1 MVPGKI
7 LEAFRLAAANHM
19 VDAEWKLAKERA
31 TIKNPWFTEKYID
44 QSLNQWLEALQADAV
59 SAWRSQYP
67 VKETDKVVGIIMA
80 GNIPLVGMHDLFCCL
95 EAGVKV
101 RLKLSSDDEELPK
114 YWIQKATEIL
124 PDLAE
129 RIEFSDSMKGVD
141 AAIATGSNNS
151 SRYFE
156 YYFKNIPHV
165 LRKNRNSVAVLSGN
179 ETEDDLQAVGH
190 DVFDY
195 YGLGCRNVT
204 HLFLPESYAF
214 KPLFD
219 AWEHFV
225 DHINHNKW
233 VNNFHYHRALLLLN
247 LDPHMDNG
255 FILLKEKPEIYS
267 PVGMLNYSF
276 YSDLNQVLEKTNQA
290 AGDIQ
295 CVCSN
300 LPIEGAIPLGD
311 SQKTTLFDYAD
322 GIDVMDW
329 LTAL

>member
-19 VDAEWKLAKERA
+19 ADTEWKTVKERA
-31 TIKNPWFTEKYID
+31 AIKNPWFSEKYID
-44 QSLNQWLEALQADAV
+44 QSLNQWLVALQADAAA
-59 SAWRSQYP
+59 AWRNQYP
-67 VKETDKVVGIIMA
+67 HKETEKVIGIIMA

-95 EAGVKV
+95 EAGFQV
-101 RLKLSSDDEELPK
+101 RLKWSSDDEELPK
-114 YWIQKATEIL
+114 FWIQKATEIL
-124 PDLAE
+124 PELAK
-129 RIEFSDSMKGVD
+129 RITFSDSMKGVD

-156 YYFKNIPHV
+156 YYFKNIPHI

-179 ETEDDLQAVGH
+179 ETEAELQAVGR

-204 HLFLPESYAF
+204 HLFLPEGYAF

-225 DHINHNKW
+225 EHINHNKW

-255 FILLKEKPEIYS
+255 FILLKERSEIYS

-276 YSDLNQVLEKTNQA
+276 YSDLNEVIEKTKLA
-290 AGDIQ
+290 AIDIQ
-295 CVCSN
+295 CICSN
-300 LPIEGAIPLGD
+300 LPIEGAIPLGS

-329 LTAL
+329 LVSL